1 MPGLS
6 PSVVYRERTKSV
18 CADSASGCLVVLHY
32 FLYCPHQRALREEL
46 KEGKKELFFQEIDAL
61 LARSKTLMSKNRRGP
76 S

>member
-1 MPGLS
+1 
-6 PSVVYRERTKSV
+6 VYV
-18 CADSASGCLVVLHY
+18 PIPQAAASLY
-32 FLYCPHQRALREEL
+32 FTFFYCPHQRALREEL